1 MSYPKYWCFYPKFLH
16 HPLIY
21 EVNDAG
27 CWVLR
32 NRPPNKNKDRPYISL
47 FWVRHSSS
55 NFIYRLYKW
64 EIGDWLCV
72 RHICDNPM
80 CINPDHLILWTNQD
94 NINDKVRRKWKLVFW
109 IAADGLSKWENN
121 VNATLNRFD
130 VVKIFYESWTH
141 KDIAVKYNTSRSTVT
156 KIKNKTAWLDVV
168 KDL

>member
-1 MSYPKYWCFYPKFLH
+1 MWYPKYWCIYPKWLH
-16 HPLIY
+16 YPIIY
-21 EVNDAG
+21 EVNDAW
-27 CWVLR
+27 CWVIR
-32 NRPPNKNKDRPYISL
+32 NRFPQKNKDRPVISL
-47 FWVRHSSS
+47 HWIGHNSS

-64 EIGDWLCV
+64 EIEDWLLV

-80 CINPDHLILWTNQD
+80 CVNPDHLMLGTYQD
-94 NINDKVRRKWKLVFW
+94 NVDDRVNRKWKLVFW